1 LTVKL
6 NNDQTR
12 LIFELSKFWK
22 DDSRQYFVLSGQAGV
37 GKTTSLRFFIDYLK
51 KTNPGIKICMTA
63 PTNKAV
69 SVLND
74 IINDPDITF
83 KTIYS
88 ILGLRMQ
95 ANGEVKELTDTG
107 EDRITDFDLVGID
120 EGSMLNTVVLDY
132 IKKKLALSETK
143 VLMIGDKE
151 QLNPVGEKTSP
162 IWKTFPIGY
171 ELTEVMRHQNEIL
184 DFVQSIRAN
193 KNPVF
198 ESTGPKVKI
207 AEEDDFINEILRHSK
222 DGLFHSG
229 KSKAIA
235 WRNVTVDYLNS
246 LIRDN
251 NDLTKSP
258 DRFVIGDR
266 VVTRAPIM
274 GSGDRMLAA
283 TDEEAEVIGVE
294 IIRHMRYPMLKA
306 WKVSM
311 RMDHSNAKVDANVIH
326 EDSAKEFQRMLDEFK
341 AKKRWDLF
349 WKLND
354 AFHLVSYGYAFTA
367 HRSQG
372 STFRNV
378 FLDAGDVM
386 LNRDLEERTK
396 CLYVGS
402 SRASNQLWIFP

>member
-1 LTVKL
+1 MTIKL
-6 NNDQTR
+6 NPDQTQ

-51 KTNPGIKICMTA
+51 KTNPGIKICMSA

-74 IINDPDITF
+74 IINDPDVTF

-107 EDRITDFDLVGID
+107 EDRITDFDLVAID
-120 EGSMLNTVVLDY
+120 EGSMLTTVVLDY
-132 IKKKLALSETK
+132 TKKKLALSETK
-143 VLMIGDKE
+143 VLIIGDKE
-151 QLNPVGEKTSP
+151 QLPPVGEKTSP

-207 AEEDDFINEILRHSK
+207 AEEDDFINEILRHSSE
-222 DGLFHSG
+222 GLFHTG
-229 KSKAIA
+229 QSKAVA

-251 NDLTKSP
+251 NPMTKSN

-266 VVTRAPIM
+266 VVTRAPIV

-372 STFRNV
+372 STFGSV
-378 FLDAGDVM
+378 FVDAGDIL
-386 LNRDLEERTK
+386 LNRDIEERTK
-396 CLYVGS
+396 CLYVAS
-402 SRASNQLWIFP
+402 SRASDQLWIFP